1 MAKVFFAP
9 TVAFL
14 SGKIGEGVYMI
25 TAKQGMSYMRQYS
38 YPTITE
44 WNRIRGA
51 EMNHLSVL
59 WNTGLNEGYKTDMA
73 KYAVEYHALANYGKP
88 RSDRAYS
95 PFAIFVKL
103 MYAFM
108 MSDPAH
114 IDLTTIVPSD
124 LNTLF
129 PGCNTIAGQTAA
141 GWLPITPSSQT
152 LKGSWT

>member
-44 WNRIRGA
+44 WNKIRGA
-51 EMNHLSVL
+51 EMSHLSVL
-59 WNTGLNEGYKTDMA
+59 WNTVLSEGYKNDMA
-73 KYAVEYHALANYGKP
+73 EYAVEYHALANYGKP

-95 PFAIFVKL
+95 PYAIFVKL
-103 MYAFM
+103 MYAFYM
-108 MSDPAH
+108 DDPEH
-114 IDLTTIVPSD
+114 IDLRTIIPPD
-124 LNTLF
+124 IDTLY

-152 LKGSWT
+152 LTKRWT

>member
-9 TVAFL
+9 TVAYM
-14 SGKIGEGVYMI
+14 SGKIGEGVYMV

-44 WNRIRGA
+44 WNKMRGA

-59 WNTGLNEGYKTDMA
+59 WNTVLNEKYKTEMA

-103 MYAFM
+103 MYAFYM
-108 MSDPAH
+108 DDPAH
-114 IDLTTIVPSD
+114 IDLRTIVPSD
-124 LNTLF
+124 IVTLY
-129 PGCNTIAGQTAA
+129 PGCDSIAGQCEN

-152 LKGSWT
+152 LNGSWT

>member
-44 WNRIRGA
+44 WNKIRGA

-59 WNTGLNEGYKTDMA
+59 WNTVLNKDYKKDMA

-103 MYAFM
+103 MYAFYM
-108 MSDPAH
+108 DDPVH
-114 IDLTTIVPSD
+114 IDLRTIVPSD
-124 LNTLF
+124 IDTLY
-129 PGCNTIAGQTAA
+129 PGCDSIAGQCEN
-141 GWLPITPSSQT
+141 GWLPMTPECKT
-152 LKGSWT
+152 YLANWN

>member
-9 TVAFL
+9 TVAYM
-14 SGKIGEGVYMI
+14 SGKIGEGVYMV

-44 WNRIRGA
+44 WNKMRGA

-59 WNTGLNEGYKTDMA
+59 WNTVLTEKYKTEMA

-103 MYAFM
+103 MYAFYM
-108 MSDPAH
+108 DDPAH
-114 IDLTTIVPSD
+114 IDLRTIVPSD
-124 LNTLF
+124 IDTLY
-129 PGCNTIAGQTAA
+129 PGCYSIAGQCEN

-152 LKGSWT
+152 LNGSWT

>member
-44 WNRIRGA
+44 NNKLRGA

-59 WNTGLNEGYKTDMA
+59 WNTVLNEGYKKDME

-103 MYAFM
+103 MYAFYM
-108 MSDPAH
+108 DDPEH
-114 IDLTTIVPSD
+114 IDLRTVIPSD
-124 LNTLF
+124 IDTLY
-129 PGCNTIAGQTAA
+129 PGCDSIAGQCEN
-141 GWLPITPSSQT
+141 GWLPMTPECKTYSE
-152 LKGSWT
+152 LWD

>member
-38 YPTITE
+38 YPKITAL
-44 WNRIRGA
+44 NNMRGA
-51 EMNHLSVL
+51 EMSHLSVL
-59 WNTGLNEGYKTDMA
+59 WNTVLNEGYKVDMA
-73 KYAVEYHALANYGKP
+73 EYAVEYHALANYGKP

-114 IDLTTIVPSD
+114 IDLQTIVPSD

-152 LKGSWT
+152 LNGSWT